1 MWKGGWEASQRR
13 GPFKEGCMT
22 WIKLREMKH
31 LKLMKK
37 KNLVLRASAFGKGRV
52 RETRFILLLEKPKS
66 GQNVRDRSF

>member
-1 MWKGGWEASQRR
+1 
-13 GPFKEGCMT
+13 MT